1 LVFLSL
7 PTKFDYGSGKS
18 IDMLYDQA
26 GTKLR
31 KTVKNVGSSV
41 VYTQDYLPG
50 GLEYRSTG
58 AAGAL
63 TVDAIYH
70 AEGRIT
76 PNGAAWRY
84 EFNIKDHLGNTRLT
98 FADVNNNKIVDVPED
113 ILQENHYYP

>member
-1 LVFLSL
+1 MIYRRCQ
-7 PTKFDYGSGKS
+7 PCG
-18 IDMLYDQA
+18 
-26 GTKLR
+26 LR
-31 KTVKNVGSSV
+31 YQFGNNVIGICIN
-41 VYTQDYLPG
+41 
-50 GLEYRSTG
+50 
-58 AAGAL
+58 AL